1 MRRRKTEDVAK
12 GLVSKFRDSGD
23 LVDFVEQCM
32 QSAAWFGRFSGR
44 NRFMFQDAV
53 KRELRR
59 SDGL

>member
-32 QSAAWFGRFSGR
+32 QSAA
-44 NRFMFQDAV
+44 
-53 KRELRR
+53 
-59 SDGL
+59 